1 MGTIRSTLTVVPTAH
16 PSTATMKFSLVAA
29 LVVVLALAQGS
40 RAAEAPEVEKMR
52 QFIEDMKNQVLTR
65 TQTLM
70 QEGQTAVEPLATQI
84 QEQLKPLASSIEEQI
99 KPLADK
105 VQAQLQPLLDN
116 FQAQM
121 QELLRKVTEQ
131 TKSIG
136 A

>member
-1 MGTIRSTLTVVPTAH
+1 MGTIRSKLTCGTVVPTTSSA
-16 PSTATMKFSLVAA
+16 MKFSLVAA

-70 QEGQTAVEPLATQI
+70 SEGQTQPLA
-84 QEQLKPLASSIEEQI
+84 ENL
-99 KPLADK
+99 
-105 VQAQLQPLLDN
+105 QAQLQPLLDN

-121 QELLRKVTEQ
+121 QDLLAKVTE
-131 TKSIG
+131 
-136 A
+136 

>member
-1 MGTIRSTLTVVPTAH
+1 MGTIRSTFCRTVVPTRQPA
-16 PSTATMKFSLVAA
+16 MKFSLVAA
-29 LVVVLALAQGS
+29 LIVVLALAQGS

-70 QEGQTAVEPLATQI
+70 SEGQTQLEPLAAQI
-84 QEQLKPLASSIEEQI
+84 QEQLKPLASSIEEQL
-99 KPLADK
+99 KPLAENM
-105 VQAQLQPLLDN
+105 QAQLQPLLSD

-136 A
+136 N

>member
-1 MGTIRSTLTVVPTAH
+1 MGPSSGPSFQNSCAH
-16 PSTATMKFSLVAA
+16 PSTAMKFS

-70 QEGQTAVEPLATQI
+70 QEGQTAVEPLAAQI

-99 KPLADK
+99 KPLAEN

>member
-1 MGTIRSTLTVVPTAH
+1 MGPSSGPSFQNSCAH
-16 PSTATMKFSLVAA
+16 PSTAMKFS

-70 QEGQTAVEPLATQI
+70 QEGQTAVEPLAAQI
-84 QEQLKPLASSIEEQI
+84 QEQLKPLAEN
-99 KPLADK
+99 

>member
-1 MGTIRSTLTVVPTAH
+1 MGTIRSTFCRTVVPTRQPA
-16 PSTATMKFSLVAA
+16 MKFSLVAA
-29 LVVVLALAQGS
+29 LIVVLALAQGS

-70 QEGQTAVEPLATQI
+70 SEGQT
-84 QEQLKPLASSIEEQI
+84 
-99 KPLADK
+99 
-105 VQAQLQPLLDN
+105 QLQPLLSD

-136 A
+136 N

>member
-1 MGTIRSTLTVVPTAH
+1 MGPSSGPSFQNSCAH
-16 PSTATMKFSLVAA
+16 PSTAMKFSLVAA

-70 QEGQTAVEPLATQI
+70 SEGQTQLEPLAAQI

-99 KPLADK
+99 KPLAEN
-105 VQAQLQPLLDN
+105 VQAQLQ
-116 FQAQM
+116 Q
-121 QELLRKVTEQ
+121 LLRKVTEQ